1 MSIPIEPASRP
12 RRGFA
17 GAIYLIG
24 GCAMILSAYSM
35 NNLATVF
42 IVLLGACSI
51 LEGIRYLSRDRK
63 NASPAVSN
71 KAIPK
76 VAK

>member
-42 IVLLGACSI
+42 HYCPAKSLGMTTGYVHRGARICHS
-51 LEGIRYLSRDRK
+51 LS
-63 NASPAVSN
+63 
-71 KAIPK
+71 
-76 VAK
+76 